1 MKARATAGSV
11 LLDCNPA
18 QSKTTQQEEH
28 HGEKGESQAD
38 RRKCWR
44 VHRDIASRLLSQR
57 VGSETAVDG
66 PHQTHSRC
74 LTYSSVSN
82 DGVATLR
89 GPSGDWR
96 VMSQTVHE
104 IRNAIRAATG
114 RFEREF
120 AASFTKEELQ
130 AICETLDV
138 AVDEAG
144 RPSTSEM
151 RQQIRV
157 RVGIADS
164 PDTADDST
172 FRKADLQ
179 AIAEAVGV
187 SSES

>member
-1 MKARATAGSV
+1 M
-11 LLDCNPA
+11 
-18 QSKTTQQEEH
+18 
-28 HGEKGESQAD
+28 
-38 RRKCWR
+38 
-44 VHRDIASRLLSQR
+44 SR
-57 VGSETAVDG
+57 
-66 PHQTHSRC
+66 
-74 LTYSSVSN
+74 
-82 DGVATLR
+82 
-89 GPSGDWR
+89 
-96 VMSQTVHE
+96 TVHE

-130 AICETLDV
+130 AICETLEV
-138 AVDEAG
+138 EVDEAG
-144 RPSTSEM
+144 RPSTSGM

-179 AIAEAVGV
+179 AIAEAVEA